1 MGLFHYKYRSQCMQK
16 RKWRKPKEKA
26 ITRNPT
32 KNKKGYL

>member
-1 MGLFHYKYRSQCMQK
+1 MQK

-32 KNKKGYL
+32 KNKKGNGQKPYKK